1 MIQLDYSHSEV
12 SDVLNVPVYTVK
24 NITRQYGIRV
34 EHNMEFEE
42 IAEVLGV
49 SVCTVRRSYMSALEK
64 IRTIINN
71 DAVVMAN
78 FIDFLGDMDDV
89 HLPPIC
95 FDEPTN

>member
-1 MIQLDYSHSEV
+1 
-12 SDVLNVPVYTVK
+12 
-24 NITRQYGIRV
+24 
-34 EHNMEFEE
+34 MEFEE

-49 SVCTVRRSYMSALEK
+49 FVCTARRSYMSALEK
-64 IRTIINN
+64 ISTIINN

-78 FIDFLGDMDDV
+78 FIDFLRDMDDV